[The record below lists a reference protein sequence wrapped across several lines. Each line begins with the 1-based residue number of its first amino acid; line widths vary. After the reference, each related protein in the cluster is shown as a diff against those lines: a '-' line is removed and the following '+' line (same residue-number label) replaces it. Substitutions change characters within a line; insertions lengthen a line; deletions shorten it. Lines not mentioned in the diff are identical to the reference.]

1 MFDSVAK
8 FQIEQYPAD
17 FAAWLL
23 GEPIALTKLQPT
35 ELSIEP
41 IRADS
46 LILLQSDTLVLH
58 CEFQTDPDLTMP
70 FRMADYRLRVYRK
83 FPDKA
88 MKQVVIYLRTTG
100 SAEVFKNSFQAGR
113 LNHEFDVIRIWEEP
127 AEMFLTSP
135 GLWPYAV
142 LGKTTDQAGILRQV
156 STLIEDLPRNQQ
168 SNLIAVTSVMAGL
181 KLNGTVIQRLMR
193 SDLMKESVIYQEIL
207 AEGLAEGL
215 AQGEAI
221 GTTKGLI
228 AGERSIISKLLT
240 KKLGILPINAQT
252 IINELPLDRLEALGD
267 ALLDFDRLDDLLAWL
282 DV

>member
-46 LILLQSDTLVLH
+46 VILLQSDTLVLH

-70 FRMADYRLRVYRK
+70 FRMADYRLRVYHK

-113 LNHEFDVIRIWEEP
+113 LHHEFDVIRIWEEP

-282 DV
+282 DG

>member
-23 GEPIALTKLQPT
+23 GKPIALTKLQPT

-58 CEFQTDPDLTMP
+58 CEFQADPDLTMP

-83 FPDKA
+83 FPDKV
-88 MKQVVIYLRTTG
+88 MKQVVIYLRSTG
-100 SAEVFKNSFQAGR
+100 SAEVFKNTFQAGK
-113 LNHEFDVIRIWEEP
+113 LHHEFDVIRIWEEP

-135 GLWPYAV
+135 GLWLYAV

-181 KLNGTVIQRLMR
+181 KLDGTVIQRLMR

-207 AEGLAEGL
+207 AEGLA
-215 AQGEAI
+215 QGEAI

-228 AGERSIISKLLT
+228 AGERSIISRLLT
-240 KKLGILPINAQT
+240 KKLGNLPITAQT
-252 IINELPLDRLEALGD
+252 KINELSIEQLEILGD

-282 DV
+282 DR